1 MPALFSYALVV
12 AAGMALALQQVLNAN
27 LRVGL
32 GSPWW
37 AGTASYLVG
46 LLAMLFVALLAPGPR
61 PTLEAMG
68 NIQWH
73 TWMGGLLGATFIAT
87 GILMVPRVGAATTL
101 VLVVVGQMVCALLVD
116 HFGVLGVPQHSASP
130 VRLAG
135 VALLILGVVL
145 IRR

>member
-1 MPALFSYALVV
+1 MSALFSYVLVV

-37 AGTASYLVG
+37 AGTANYIVG

-61 PTLEAMG
+61 PTLETMS
-68 NIQWH
+68 NIHWL

-145 IRR
+145 IRI

>member
-1 MPALFSYALVV
+1 MSALLLYAPVV

-46 LLAMLFVALLAPGPR
+46 LLAMLLVALLAPGPR
-61 PTLEAMG
+61 PTLEAIG
-68 NIQWH
+68 NTHWL
-73 TWMGGLLGATFIAT
+73 TWMGGLLGASFIAT
-87 GILMVPRVGAATTL
+87 GILMVPRLGAATTL
-101 VLVVVGQMVCALLVD
+101 VLVVVGQMVCSLLVD

-135 VALLILGVVL
+135 AALLILGVVL
-145 IRR
+145 IRI